1 MEERGREGREKR
13 EGRNNI
19 KAEESLH
26 RMQQERLSMSVQSGA
41 EKAGAGGQDWG
52 RIVGHQTRMMVSQT
66 CF

>member
-1 MEERGREGREKR
+1 MEERGREERER
-13 EGRNNI
+13 RNNT
-19 KAEESLH
+19 KVEESLN
-26 RMQQERLSMSVQSGA
+26 RMQQERWSASVQGGA